1 MGVKTSDHIDVL
13 VAISDVGKKKRIEKG
28 NISITFCLKGNITH
42 RASLA
47 GFVR

>member
-13 VAISDVGKKKRIEKG
+13 VAISDVEEKRIEKG